1 MHLKQLYFHTKHR
14 KTGRVAKNNH
24 LKTMKTLKTT
34 QIETPIGNML
44 AGATPNG
51 ICLFEF
57 IDVEDRLTRQTA
69 HLEKIYSTKLVKG
82 DSSLF
87 EQLKIELDEYFSG
100 SRKTFDVPLDFKGTN
115 FQEQAW
121 NALLKI
127 PYGETRSY
135 QDQAIAINKPKAVRA
150 IAGANHRNKI
160 SILVPCHR
168 VIGKNGSLTGYGGEL
183 WRKEFLLK
191 LENAL

>member
-1 MHLKQLYFHTKHR
+1 M
-14 KTGRVAKNNH
+14 
-24 LKTMKTLKTT
+24 
-34 QIETPIGNML
+34 
-44 AGATPNG
+44 
-51 ICLFEF
+51 
-57 IDVEDRLTRQTA
+57 DVEDRLAQQTA
-69 HLEKIYSTKLVKG
+69 HLAKNYACKLEKGESP
-82 DSSLF
+82 LF
-87 EQLKIELDEYFSG
+87 EQLKAELDEYFSG
-100 SRKTFDVPLDFKGTN
+100 SRKAFDVPLDYRGTD
-115 FQEQAW
+115 FQKQAW

-150 IAGANHRNKI
+150 VAGANHRNKL
-160 SILVPCHR
+160 SILIPCHR